1 MEQHTT
7 YRTYWMSWGLLLG
20 LTLIMLLVEEFK
32 LPALATVVVLVT
44 AMLIKATVIG
54 GWFMHL
60 RYERLALVL
69 SVVLGT
75 LATAFALF
83 VLLIPDGMAMLRL
96 AQ

>member
-1 MEQHTT
+1 MEQHTS
-7 YRTYWMSWGLLLG
+7 YRTYWLAWGLLLA
-20 LTLIMLLVEEFK
+20 LTLLMLVTERFRLS
-32 LPALATVVVLVT
+32 AAMTIVVLVA

-60 RYERLALVL
+60 RQERMALVL

-75 LATAFALF
+75 LATGAALF
-83 VLLIPDGMAMLRL
+83 FLLIPDGISMYHL